1 MVGIRESSIVLG
13 RLSGQHAFEEKL
25 AELDLHPDPSVAE
38 TAFARFKD
46 LACRKKDISDEDI
59 RALVEEATI
68 DSNVVDGYELD
79 TFQTQSGNRVKAMAL
94 VSLSR
99 CGATYSEAATG
110 EGPIDSSFNAIN
122 RIVGKEFKLINYSIK
137 ALTGGTDA
145 LGEVR
150 VRISDGEQ
158 EYLGK
163 GVSTDIIASSIKAY
177 VNAINRALFA
187 GA

>member
-1 MVGIRESSIVLG
+1 M
-13 RLSGQHAFEEKL
+13 
-25 AELDLHPDPSVAE
+25 E

-59 RALVEEATI
+59 RALVEEAVM
-68 DSNVVDGYELD
+68 DSHIEDGYELD

-99 CGATYSEAATG
+99 RGETYSEAATG

-122 RIVGKEFKLINYSIK
+122 RIVGKDFKLINYSIK

-187 GA
+187 GI